1 MKRYLTDKAAFAKE
15 FIDIEKAAE
24 IDGAKWEPFQYR
36 MLNDTGRLTIDN
48 KSRQIAWSFSAALD
62 AVLDGML
69 NPNTPHIFV
78 SINREEAME
87 KIRYAKLIIAAIDE
101 YDDRGQLI
109 RPRIVYDSKT
119 EIEIGNGSR
128 MTSHPCK
135 AVRGKARARIYL
147 DEIGH
152 YPAGLDVEIYKAALP
167 ATVKGDGYMRLGSSP
182 YGASGLFWEI
192 MTESIRPWPLFT
204 RHTIPWWFIRSLCND
219 AGMARQ
225 FAPDMTTGGRVEKYG
240 TKPLREIFAS
250 MFLADFQQEFEC
262 NFVDETTAWISWE
275 VIKRNQNADHVWFS
289 ANGVDEALSMIP
301 LIAQAQNVGTVEPTL
316 TAGLDVGRHRH
327 LTELLVTGK
336 TTTGH
341 MPLRLRVSLDRVEY
355 DDQQACFTQLFKALP
370 FTSVL
375 IDRNGIG
382 GQLAENLEREFP
394 GMCEGVNFTNAT
406 KELWAVQVRISF
418 ERAHVPI
425 PLDRDLAYQIHSI
438 KKRVTAAGNST
449 FDTEGNEKHH
459 ADQFWALAL
468 AVWGQ
473 VGGVDKTM
481 RVI

>member
-1 MKRYLTDKAAFAKE
+1 MKLLTNKAAFAAE
-15 FIDIEKAAE
+15 FIDIEMASE
-24 IDGAKWEPFQYR
+24 IDGATWESFQIG
-36 MLNDTGRLTIDN
+36 MLNDTSKLSIWN

-62 AVLDGML
+62 SVLDGIF
-69 NPNTPHIFV
+69 NESTPYVFV
-78 SINREEAME
+78 SINQDEAME
-87 KIRYAKLIIAAIDE
+87 KVRYAKRIIAAID
-101 YDDRGQLI
+101 RPA
-109 RPRIVYDSKT
+109 RPRIIYNSKT
-119 EIEIGNGSR
+119 EIEIGNRSR

-152 YPAGLDVEIYKAALP
+152 WPKGLDAEIYNAAIP

-182 YGASGLFWEI
+182 CGASGIFWEV
-192 MTESIRPWPLFT
+192 MTEVMRPWPGFT
-204 RHTIPWWFIRSLCND
+204 RYTIPWWSIRSLCND
-219 AGMARQ
+219 VKMALQ
-225 FAPDMTTGGRVEKYG
+225 FAPDMTTGDRVERYG
-240 TKPLREIFAS
+240 TRPLREIFAS

-262 NFVDETTAWISWE
+262 SFVDETTAWISWE

-301 LIAQAQNVGTVEPTL
+301 LIAQAQNVDTVEPTL

-406 KELWAVQVRISF
+406 KELWAVQARISF

-425 PLDRDLAYQIHSI
+425 PLDRELAYQIHSI

>member
-1 MKRYLTDKAAFAKE
+1 MKLKTNKAAFAAE

-24 IDGAKWEPFQYR
+24 IVGARWEPFQFR
-36 MLNDTGRLTIDN
+36 MLNDTGRKSIDN

-62 AVLDGML
+62 AVLDGMF
-69 NPNTPHIFV
+69 NSNTPHVFV

-87 KIRYAKLIIAAIDE
+87 KIRYAKVIVEAIDE
-101 YDDRGQLI
+101 PA
-109 RPRIVYDSKT
+109 RPKIIYDSKT
-119 EIEIGNGSR
+119 EIELGNKSR

-135 AVRGKARARIYL
+135 AVRGKARTRVYL
-147 DEIGH
+147 DEMAH
-152 YPAGLDVEIYKAALP
+152 YPKELAKDIYRAALP
-167 ATVKGDGYMRLGSSP
+167 ATIKGDGYMRIGSSP
-182 YGASGLFWEI
+182 TGAGGLFWELI
-192 MTESIRPWPLFT
+192 TESMKSWPGFT
-204 RHTIPWWFIRSLCND
+204 RNTIPWWSIRSLCND
-219 AGMARQ
+219 VGMARQ
-225 FAPDMTTGGRVEKYG
+225 FAPDMTTEDRVRRYG
-240 TKPLREIFAS
+240 TLALIEVFEG
-250 MFLADFQQEFEC
+250 MFLEDFQQEFEC
-262 NFVDETTAWISWE
+262 DFVDETTAWISWE
-275 VIKRNQNADHVWFS
+275 IIKRNQNADHVWFS

-382 GQLAENLEREFP
+382 NQLAENLEREFP

-406 KELWAVQVRISF
+406 KELWAVQARISF
-418 ERAHVPI
+418 ERAYVPI
-425 PLDRDLAYQIHSI
+425 PLDRELAYQIHSI

-449 FDTEGNEKHH
+449 YDTEGNEKHH

-468 AVWGQ
+468 AVWAQ